1 MKNPLFI
8 FVFLFL
14 LFHQTI
20 FPAGMS
26 GFTLPDTITADT
38 SKPEAVSSHPD
49 VFISPL
55 PSLVKETSGIIF
67 FRDRIWTHN
76 DSGGKPELYAIDTA
90 TGEIVQTVVLA
101 GAKNVDWEDIA
112 QDLHHIYIGDFGN
125 NRGNRK
131 DLKIYQLLKRDIPR
145 KGNAEIEKYRVI
157 NFSYGDQQSFEK
169 RMNRHDFDCEAMVAV
184 GDSLYLFSKNWADQ
198 QTKTYVIPAKEGDY
212 NVYPREIFD
221 AGGLITGA
229 GLSPDGSQLALIGY
243 IDYESFMWLFRD
255 YMSTNIFSGRHLR
268 VNLPDMVF
276 VQTEGICF
284 ISEDGL
290 LISCEESAE
299 FPSLFEINADS
310 LWMKAE
316 NRLGDYFSRHILI
329 SGMPPEVSRRLR
341 VDILDLPEPV
351 FHFELRNRRWVKL
364 DEGSG
369 RMDEKDRKVRI
380 SIKTKD
386 LENGLYFLKIESG
399 EHSLI
404 RKVRVKH

>member
-1 MKNPLFI
+1 MKKPLFV

-14 LFHQTI
+14 LIHQTT
-20 FPAGMS
+20 FPAGLS
-26 GFTLPDTITADT
+26 GFMLPDTIAADT
-38 SKPEAVSSHPD
+38 SNPEAISSHPD

-67 FRDRIWTHN
+67 FRNKIWTHN

-90 TGEIVQTVVLA
+90 SGEIVQTIRLA
-101 GAKNVDWEDIA
+101 GAKNIDWEDIT
-112 QDLHHIYIGDFGN
+112 QDVHHIYIGDFGN

-131 DLKIYQLLKRDIPR
+131 DLKIYQLPKQAVPD
-145 KGNAEIEKYRVI
+145 KGDAETENYRVI
-157 NFSYGDQQSFEK
+157 TFSYGDQQSYEK
-169 RMNRHDFDCEAMVAV
+169 RMNRHDFDCEAMVAF
-184 GDSLYLFSKNWADQ
+184 GDSIFLFSKNWAGQ
-198 QTKTYVIPAKEGDY
+198 QTKRYALPAQAGEY
-212 NVYPREIFD
+212 IAYPEEVFD

-229 GLSPDGSQLALIGY
+229 GLSPDGRQLALIGY
-243 IDYESFMWLFRD
+243 IDYESFIWLFRN
-255 YMSTNIFSGRHLR
+255 YKGNNFFSDEHLR
-268 VNLPDMVF
+268 VNMPDMIF

-284 ISEDGL
+284 VSEDGL
-290 LISCEESAE
+290 IISCEESAE

-310 LWMKAE
+310 LWSKAE
-316 NRLGDYFSRHILI
+316 NRLGDYFSGHILI

-341 VDILDLPEPV
+341 VDVLELPEPV

-404 RKVRVKH
+404 RKVRIKH